1 VLHGGPFPDADSL
14 GFVADRH
21 LSGRLAAMKIRPAE
35 MRDRNA
41 NISPKSFSDIV
52 PV

>member
-1 VLHGGPFPDADSL
+1 MGGPFPDADSL

-35 MRDRNA
+35 MRGQKCEHF
-41 NISPKSFSDIV
+41 PKSFSDIV